1 MKSIL
6 SLTVDH
12 LGELPYECETCD
24 LKFKKTEHLRKHQ
37 TLVHLGQK
45 YTCVICG
52 KEYGDEGS
60 LGKHLR
66 KVHNGLN
73 KRKLKA
79 IEKEMKNEE
88 KRKRLGN
95 DS

>member
-1 MKSIL
+1 MA
-6 SLTVDH
+6 
-12 LGELPYECETCD
+12 P
-24 LKFKKTEHLRKHQ
+24 
-37 TLVHLGQK
+37 
-45 YTCVICG
+45 